1 MVILIVENIF
11 GSGQEVLG
19 STWKCFEAVR
29 KREETL
35 GSGQEALG
43 SAWKRFEA
51 VRKH

>member
-1 MVILIVENIF
+1 LK
-11 GSGQEVLG
+11 
-19 STWKCFEAVR
+19 TVR
-29 KREETL
+29 KREEAL